1 MEKSSTT
8 STTQPT
14 IVKYVETSRNGIQ
27 SQTLSRYAIGYVLRG
42 SKYIYDGDQRVR
54 LTRGDLFYLGIGHHY
69 TEDVPENGQPFEQIL
84 VYYTPAEL
92 QRIMMHLSITYGMDI
107 ANGHSC
113 PRCASR
119 PYVVMSGWTA
129 IRNFFANTNACLRDE
144 GMHHDGTAGSI
155 KMTELIYLIV
165 SHEDNCL
172 KSKILNNVDAAKEN
186 FEQVVHEHIFRNIPI
201 EELARMTNR
210 SLTSFKK
217 EFRRIFSMP
226 PHTWFIRQRL
236 MQSRLL
242 LISTSLS
249 ISEIGAECSFPNT
262 SHFIKLFKKEYA
274 MTPAA
279 YRSRHE
285 EHAAAPL
292 EAATAETAVA
302 ETAETAEEEEL

>member
-1 MEKSSTT
+1 M
-8 STTQPT
+8 

-42 SKYIYDGDQRVR
+42 SKYIYDGDQRIQ
-54 LTRGDLFYLGIGHHY
+54 LTRGDVFYLGIGHHY

-84 VYYTPAEL
+84 VYYTPSEL
-92 QRIMMHLSITYGMDI
+92 QRILMHLNITYGMDI
-107 ANGHSC
+107 SNGHC
-113 PRCASR
+113 CIKCASH
-119 PYVVMSGWTA
+119 PYVAMNGWTA
-129 IRNFFANTNACLRDE
+129 IRNFFINTNSYLRDE
-144 GMHHDGTAGSI
+144 RLRRDETVENI

-172 KSKILNNVDAAKEN
+172 KSKILNNIDTAKEN
-186 FEQVVHEHIFRNIPI
+186 FEQIVYDHIFRNVSI

-217 EFRRIFSMP
+217 EFRRIFAMP
-226 PHTWFIRQRL
+226 PHKWFIRQRL
-236 MQSRLL
+236 MQARLL

-249 ISEIGAECSFPNT
+249 VSEIGAECSFPNT

-279 YRSRHE
+279 YRARHE
-285 EHAAAPL
+285 ESVAVPTAPAA
-292 EAATAETAVA
+292 EAVRIPKK
-302 ETAETAEEEEL
+302 